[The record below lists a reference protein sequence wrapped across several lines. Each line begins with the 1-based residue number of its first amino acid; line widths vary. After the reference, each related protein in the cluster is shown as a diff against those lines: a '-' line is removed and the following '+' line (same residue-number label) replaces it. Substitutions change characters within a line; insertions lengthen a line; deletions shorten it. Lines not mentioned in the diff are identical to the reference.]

1 MKRLLLINEI
11 GRLIG
16 FFFVFANVCFA
27 DVVNNNRLDVNK
39 IFFTEIEKVDDNIF
53 AIGEAGII
61 LSSRDGGTQWTQHKI
76 AYTGLFTSFNFVNSE
91 TALFVGHD
99 STIFRTA
106 DGGKSFQKILIET
119 ENPISF
125 MKVKWLST
133 NDALIVGDFGSVFRS
148 SDGARS
154 WKKDFVVNKDFDRHL
169 YDILISEYGTFVVGE
184 SGTVLFCPASSNQWE
199 QVDIPYSGSFFGGII
214 QDDSIYFF
222 GMRGNIL
229 STSLVS
235 FYEFYVKGKGK
246 SIVFNQYITP
256 SKLGIMSASVGKD
269 GSLFFYEAGGVVHKF
284 SDGIFIR
291 GKATLDTVVST
302 IEYGNSKIFAGLKGI
317 KILK

>member
-16 FFFVFANVCFA
+16 FFFVFANICFA

-39 IFFTEIEKVDDNIF
+39 IFFTEIEKVDAHIF

-76 AYTGLFTSFNFVNSE
+76 DYKGLFTSFNFVDSK
-91 TALFVGHD
+91 TGLFVGHD
-99 STIFRTA
+99 STIFLTKDR
-106 DGGKSFQKILIET
+106 GKSFQKILIET

-133 NDALIVGDFGSVFRS
+133 LDALIVGDFGSVLRS
-148 SDGARS
+148 SDGGRS
-154 WKKDFVVNKDFDRHL
+154 WKKDFVVDKNFDRHL
-169 YDILISEYGTFVVGE
+169 YDILISEYGIFVVGE
-184 SGTVLFCPASSNQWE
+184 SGTVLFQADNSNQWK

-214 QDDSIYFF
+214 QDDNIYFF
-222 GMRGNIL
+222 GMRGNLL

-235 FYEFYVKGKGK
+235 FPEFYVEGKRK

-269 GSLFFYEAGGVVHKF
+269 GSLFFYESGGVVYEF
-284 SDGIFIR
+284 SDGIFFR
-291 GKATLDTVVST
+291 GEATLDTVVST
-302 IEYGNSKIFAGLKGI
+302 VEYGDSKIFAGLKGI

>member
-16 FFFVFANVCFA
+16 FFFVFANICFA
-27 DVVNNNRLDVNK
+27 DVINNDRLDVNK
-39 IFFTEIEKVDDNIF
+39 IFFTETEKVNDLIF

-61 LSSRDGGTQWTQHKI
+61 LSSRDGGVQWTQHKI
-76 AYTGLFTSFNFVNSE
+76 DYKGLFTSFNFVNFE

-99 STIFRTA
+99 STIFRTE
-106 DGGKSFQKILIET
+106 DRGKSFQKILIET

-133 NDALIVGDFGSVFRS
+133 LDALIVGDFGSVFLS
-148 SDGARS
+148 SDGGRS

-169 YDILISEYGTFVVGE
+169 YDILISEYGIFVVGE
-184 SGTVLFCPASSNQWE
+184 SGTVLFRPANSNQWE

-214 QDDSIYFF
+214 HDDSIYFF

-235 FYEFYVKGKGK
+235 FHKHHASGKGK
-246 SIVFNQYITP
+246 PILFNQHITP

-269 GSLFFYEAGGVVHKF
+269 GSLFFYEAGGVVHEF
-284 SDGIFIR
+284 SDGNFVR
-291 GKATLDTVVST
+291 GEAALDTVVST
-302 IEYGNSKIFAGLKGI
+302 VEYGDSKIFAGLKGI

>member
-16 FFFVFANVCFA
+16 FFFVFANICFA

-39 IFFTEIEKVDDNIF
+39 IFFTEIEKVDDHIF

-76 AYTGLFTSFNFVNSE
+76 DYKGLFTSFNFVDSE
-91 TALFVGHD
+91 TGLFVGHD
-99 STIFRTA
+99 STIFRTT
-106 DGGKSFQKILIET
+106 DRGKSFQKILIET

-133 NDALIVGDFGSVFRS
+133 LDALIVGDFGSVLRS
-148 SDGARS
+148 SDGGRS
-154 WKKDFVVNKDFDRHL
+154 WKKDFVVDKNFDRHL
-169 YDILISEYGTFVVGE
+169 YDILISEYGIFVVGE
-184 SGTVLFCPASSNQWE
+184 SGTVLFQADNSNQWK

-235 FYEFYVKGKGK
+235 F
-246 SIVFNQYITP
+246 S
-256 SKLGIMSASVGKD
+256 
-269 GSLFFYEAGGVVHKF
+269 
-284 SDGIFIR
+284 
-291 GKATLDTVVST
+291 
-302 IEYGNSKIFAGLKGI
+302 
-317 KILK
+317 